1 MRANR
6 SSDAGFTLIEML
18 VALLVLSLGLLGL
31 AALQAQSLRYNTD
44 AYLRT
49 QATTLAYDILDRMRA
64 NNTGAAAGAY
74 ERTAAPTGTIKNCES
89 VACTT
94 AELALYDCDRW
105 YKALAARLP
114 RPLGTVSSIDST
126 GNQHTITIR
135 WTERDMEVVQTW
147 VAVI

>member
-1 MRANR
+1 MRANVK
-6 SSDAGFTLIEML
+6 SSVGFTLIETLIAL
-18 VALLVLSLGLLGL
+18 VVLSIGLLGL
-31 AALQAQSLRYNTD
+31 ASLQIQALRYNTD

-64 NNTGAAAGAY
+64 NNVGAAAGSYNRAS
-74 ERTAAPTGTIKNCES
+74 APTGTIKDCDS
-89 VACTT
+89 VSCSSS
-94 AELALYDCDRW
+94 ELALYDLDRW

-114 RPLGTVSSIDST
+114 DPLSTVSSIVT
-126 GNQHTITIR
+126 VGNEHTVTIR

>member
-1 MRANR
+1 MRAER
-6 SSDAGFTLIEML
+6 SRNAGFTLIETL

-31 AALQAQSLRYNTD
+31 AALQAQSLRFNTD

-64 NNTGAAAGAY
+64 NNTGASSGAY
-74 ERTAAPTGTIKNCES
+74 ERTAAPTGTIKNCDS
-89 VACTT
+89 VTCNAT
-94 AELALYDCDRW
+94 ELALYDCDRW

-114 RPLGTVSSIDST
+114 RPLTTASSIDST
-126 GNQHTITIR
+126 GNQHTVTIR

-147 VAVI
+147 VAII